1 MNAYPARLW
10 IYCATEFGERFG
22 YFGMRA
28 LLAAYVGTVFF
39 GNLPSGEARAHA
51 SMTYGGYTA
60 LVFSLGV
67 LGGHVAD
74 RYLGYERSVLTG
86 AAFIAGGM
94 ALLLADDLSIFLLGL
109 SSMVVGSALFKP
121 SMISLIGRL
130 FDDHARHRDAGFTI
144 FYISVNVGAV
154 SAPLVCGTLVAALYG
169 PRWGLFAAALGM
181 PIAILAFLRRGKG
194 DAPHAIAEST
204 VASGTFWRCVAGMA
218 CLLPGVFFLL
228 DERRTTPLVALTEGL
243 PLIHFLLVR
252 FGLLGCGLG
261 LLLVAVLVRIF
272 ISRWRAGN
280 ALGLQ
285 RFYLI
290 VVLLIG
296 NVCFFAMLEQ
306 AGTSLNFLARDHVAL
321 PRLWG
326 WTPHFTTF
334 QSAGAAFIL
343 LLGPAY
349 SRLWRELA
357 KRGRNPQPTTKFAL
371 ALLQAGAGFFV
382 LAAALRSSSADQ
394 PVSWG
399 WLMLCYLLHTS
410 GELCIAPT
418 GFSAVTQLA
427 PPKEIGLLVGA
438 WFLSFACANFGAGV
452 IAAATATTSAMDAG
466 ADIAG
471 YVFVYDR
478 LAMVG
483 LASACAMFLATL
495 IVHRYARRELRE
507 SFS

>member
-1 MNAYPARLW
+1 MNVYPSRLW
-10 IYCATEFGERFG
+10 TYCATEFGERFG

-28 LLAAYVGTVFF
+28 LLAAYVGATFF
-39 GNLPSGEARAHA
+39 GNLPAGEARAHA

-74 RYLGYERSVLTG
+74 RYLGYERSVLAG
-86 AAFIAGGM
+86 MVFISGGM
-94 ALLLADDLSIFLLGL
+94 ALLLADDFSIFLLGL
-109 SSMVVGSALFKP
+109 SSMIVGSALFKP

-130 FDDHARHRDAGFTI
+130 FDGDAEHRDAGFTV

-154 SAPLVCGTLVAALYG
+154 SAPLVCGTLVSAWYG
-169 PRWGLFAAALGM
+169 PRWGLLAAALGM
-181 PIAILAFLRRGKG
+181 PVAMFAFLRRGRG
-194 DAPHAIAEST
+194 APPRAAID
-204 VASGTFWRCVAGMA
+204 GKFWRCMAGMA
-218 CLLPGVFFLL
+218 CLLPAVFFLL
-228 DERRTTPLVALTEGL
+228 DERRTAPLIAFTEGL
-243 PLIHFLLVR
+243 PFVHFLLVR
-252 FGLLGCGLG
+252 FGLLGSGLG
-261 LLLVAVLVRIF
+261 VLLIAVLTRIF
-272 ISRWRAGN
+272 VSRWRADN

-290 VVLLIG
+290 LVLLIG

-306 AGTSLNFLARDHVAL
+306 AGTSLNFLARDHIAL
-321 PRLWG
+321 PLLWG

-357 KRGRNPQPTTKFAL
+357 KRGLNPQPTTKFAL

-382 LAAALRSSSADQ
+382 LAAALRGSSASH

-452 IAAATATTSAMDAG
+452 IAAATATADAVDAD

-478 LAMVG
+478 LAAVG
-483 LASACAMFLATL
+483 LMTACAMFLATL
-495 IVHRYARRELRE
+495 VVRRYARRELRE